1 MNLLHLVGLLLVV
14 AIGSNY
20 ALFFDRLDAAGSSA
34 PRTLAS
40 LTLANVTTVASF
52 GVLAISEIPVLR
64 AMGATV
70 ALGAFCALVLA
81 AMLSRPGGT
90 IPAGTGQ

>member
-20 ALFFDRLDAAGSSA
+20 ALFFDRLDASGSSA

-40 LTLANVTTVASF
+40 LTLANVTTVAAF

-64 AMGATV
+64 AIGSTV
-70 ALGAFCALVLA
+70 ALGTFSALVLA
-81 AMLSRPGGT
+81 AMLSGPGGT
-90 IPAGTGQ
+90 IRAGTGQ